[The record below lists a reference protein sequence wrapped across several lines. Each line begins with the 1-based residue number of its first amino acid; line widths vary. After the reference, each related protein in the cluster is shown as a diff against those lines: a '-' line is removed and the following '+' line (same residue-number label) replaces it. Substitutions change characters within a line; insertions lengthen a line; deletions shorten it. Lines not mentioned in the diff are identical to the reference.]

1 MSRPYSFINERMQ
14 TYFAIKASLPLGRR
28 AAEKF
33 DLLNAHIRNST
44 VAAGEIVIIGDDSTS
59 ACTAEEAELMRL
71 AAMTHQGLIDNDAGG
86 DDFIVANHELIT
98 RMLGNTSIGI
108 GMAAEAWERK
118 LKQIKETLDSI
129 DALHKQHMASGTL
142 IERNLFYTQRRQL
155 FAQLDKLLKGF
166 LSLGSGLRNTGSIRR
181 MLGIST
187 KSYLHT
193 GEIRHY
199 AEKTSGV
206 ARAAKYIKRGS
217 YVGIVLDTAS
227 TAVDI
232 RTACSTGREEDCTK
246 AKYVEGG
253 KLAGSIGGAAV
264 AGAFATASTGALC
277 VTILG
282 ITTGPGALACG
293 VITTAFMGWLGGKMG
308 GALGEGSGEF
318 LYKVTGQ

>member
-33 DLLNAHIRNST
+33 DVLNAHIRNST
-44 VAAGEIVIIGDDSTS
+44 VAAGEIVIVGDDSTS

-71 AAMTHQGLIDNDAGG
+71 ATMTHLGLIDNDAGG

-98 RMLGNTSIGI
+98 RLLGNTSISIGI
-108 GMAAEAWERK
+108 AANAWEK
-118 LKQIKETLDSI
+118 HLEQIKTTLDSI
-129 DALHKQHMASGTL
+129 DALHKQHMASGTM
-142 IERNLFYTQRRQL
+142 IERNMFYTKRRQL
-155 FAQLDKLLKGF
+155 FDKLEKLLKSF
-166 LSLGSGLRNTGSIRR
+166 LSLGAGLRNTGSIRR

-199 AEKTSGV
+199 AEKSSGV
-206 ARAAKYIKRGS
+206 AKAAKLIKRGA

-232 RTACSTGREEDCTK
+232 KTACSTGREDECTK
-246 AKYVEGG
+246 AKYVEGS
-253 KLAGSIGGAAV
+253 KLVGNLGGAA
-264 AGAFATASTGALC
+264 AGAGVATVIC
-277 VTILG
+277 VTALG
-282 ITTGPGALACG
+282 LTTGPGAFACG
-293 VITTAFMGWLGGKMG
+293 VITAGVLGWLGGEIG
-308 GALGEGSGEF
+308 GKGGEMTGEL
-318 LYKVTGQ
+318 LYEVSQ

>member
-33 DLLNAHIRNST
+33 DVLNAHIRNST

-71 AAMTHQGLIDNDAGG
+71 ATMTHQGLIDNDAGG

-118 LKQIKETLDSI
+118 LKQIKETLDKI
-129 DALHKQHMASGTL
+129 DALHKQHMASGTM
-142 IERNLFYTQRRQL
+142 IERNLFYTKRRQL
-155 FAQLDKLLKGF
+155 FAQLDTLLKGF

-206 ARAAKYIKRGS
+206 ARAAKYIKRGA

-232 RTACSTGREEDCTK
+232 RTACSTGREDECTK

-253 KLAGSIGGAAV
+253 KLVGSVGGGLAMGAIGVAV
-264 AGAFATASTGALC
+264 TNAIC
-277 VTILG
+277 VTVLG
-282 ITTGPGALACG
+282 ITTGPGVLACG
-293 VITTAFMGWLGGKMG
+293 VITAGVSGWIGGNAG
-308 GALGEGSGEF
+308 GYGGEVIGEAI
-318 LYKVTGQ
+318 YEVRQ